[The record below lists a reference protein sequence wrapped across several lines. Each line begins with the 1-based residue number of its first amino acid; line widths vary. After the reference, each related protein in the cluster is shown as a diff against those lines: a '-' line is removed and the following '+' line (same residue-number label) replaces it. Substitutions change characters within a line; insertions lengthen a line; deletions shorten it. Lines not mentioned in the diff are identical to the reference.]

1 MSGQPLATTA
11 ARNAFCSFERLR
23 LIVPS
28 EFSKSFQVNCFI
40 AVSMIHSRCQ
50 ILAHLSFH
58 VNPQPNKKPPRIA
71 PRGLSSFKSLTY
83 DQFWV
88 KLKVPFTT
96 LKRNSIKLIEAV
108 GRRKTSITNLL
119 ASTIAFVLF
128 VSSHTTRNSAMP

>member
-28 EFSKSFQVNCFI
+28 GLSKSFQVNCFI
-40 AVSMIHSRCQ
+40 AVFKSFKMPNTSTPIFSCQ
-50 ILAHLSFH
+50 PTS
-58 VNPQPNKKPPRIA
+58 QQKPPRIA
-71 PRGLSSFKSLTY
+71 PRGLSSFKSMTY
-83 DQFWV
+83 VQFWV

-96 LKRNSIKLIEAV
+96 LKRNSMKLIEAV
-108 GRRKTSITNLL
+108 GLKNTSITKRF